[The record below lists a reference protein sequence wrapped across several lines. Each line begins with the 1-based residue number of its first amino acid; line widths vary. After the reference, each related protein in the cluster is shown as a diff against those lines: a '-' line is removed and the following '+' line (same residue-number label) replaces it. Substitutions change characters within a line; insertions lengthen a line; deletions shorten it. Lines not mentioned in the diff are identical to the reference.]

1 MLKNRYY
8 CLSLNDDEEKTFL
21 IRVKKDFYTEGII
34 VDEDKLL
41 QGYFYFYHF
50 IFLNML
56 DNNDSKATIYE
67 HKGIVGSIEEGFSY
81 ARLDEE
87 FVSYNCSSE
96 MNVNIEE
103 ITDKELIGKIDFL
116 IRSTIRNLSSNNRQI
131 YDFFNQRRKQHFQ
144 DLKED
149 ITSPIYNVDSTA
161 YIEIDDPELDF
172 TREDLKEVGQYLQSL
187 NQKEIVKGRDE
198 NGKKIRKRGTKNKKS
213 TN

>member
-21 IRVKKDFYTEGII
+21 IRVKKDFYTEGVI
-34 VDEDKLL
+34 VDEDKIL
-41 QGYFYFYHF
+41 QGYFYFYRF

-67 HKGIVGSIEEGFSY
+67 HKGIVGSVEEGFSY

-96 MNVNIEE
+96 MNVNLEE

-116 IRSTIRNLSSNNRQI
+116 IRSTIKNL
-131 YDFFNQRRKQHFQ
+131 
-144 DLKED
+144 
-149 ITSPIYNVDSTA
+149 
-161 YIEIDDPELDF
+161 
-172 TREDLKEVGQYLQSL
+172 
-187 NQKEIVKGRDE
+187 
-198 NGKKIRKRGTKNKKS
+198 
-213 TN
+213 